1 MNHFKYGTN
10 RRLIKTFSILLLGL
24 LLSACT
30 GEQGRILKQADYVME
45 SRPDSA
51 MILLEG
57 IDRSRLN
64 ESEHPYYALLY
75 TQAQVKT
82 DIPLDSD
89 SLISLAYAQYGN
101 DFKGD
106 RGLRS
111 NFYTGEVFFNQQRNP
126 EAMRYFLTV
135 YEESKRNSND
145 YWRAKAAERISD
157 LFFFA
162 YNYDEAEKYAQEAA
176 RLFERV
182 NRQTFHRYT
191 LAMLANIF
199 LNNGKNSQAYFLLD
213 SLQKVSLNEHPT
225 DSAFLAYL
233 RYSLID
239 AAVKTR
245 NIDKLDSM
253 NFNPI
258 IEDKGQGISIDE
270 GLTKSQYLIYEDN
283 ITKSKRALESIDT
296 IGMSKDKRLHLLYAL
311 YKNAEDLGDKS
322 TALSYVDSLL
332 LLQSAIAEEV
342 IKESV
347 TGAQR
352 DFYSSR
358 AFQEEERNIYLRY
371 LIITIVIAFVIAMA
385 LISIIL
391 YHKQK
396 AYKMKSESDLEAIM
410 SLKSASKSLSNE
422 NQLLQRSL
430 NEKGILINELNGSIE
445 ASRCKVETLT
455 KEIADK
461 DSERGE
467 LQDVLNKKVEESL
480 RLQSLLTQKNNEY
493 ENIQSILHDKIE
505 KEVSQAEIIETLF
518 REKWTTLD
526 RLCGE
531 YFSLNNS
538 EISTNGLL
546 ESINKEVKRITSKK
560 GVKEIVEAVDLYM
573 GGIITLLRAQ
583 CKFLKENDI
592 NFIALVYA
600 GFTVRAVCLFMQLE
614 YQHFF
619 VKKGRLIKRIQNSD
633 APDKDLFI
641 SKIR

>member
-1 MNHFKYGTN
+1 MNLLKHQLSK
-10 RRLIKTFSILLLGL
+10 RAVKAISILLVTL
-24 LLSACT
+24 LFSSCT
-30 GEQGRILKQADYVME
+30 SEQGTSLQQADSVME

-57 IDRSRLN
+57 IDRTKLN
-64 ESEHPYYALLY
+64 KLELPYYALLY
-75 TQAQVKT
+75 TQAQVKI

-89 SLISLAYAQYGN
+89 SLISMAYAKYGN

-111 NFYTGEVFFNQQRNP
+111 NFYTGEVFFNQQKKT

-135 YEESKRNSND
+135 YEESKHNNND

-162 YNYDEAEKYAQEAA
+162 YNYDEAEKYAREAA
-176 RLFERV
+176 LLFKLIDK
-182 NRQTFHRYT
+182 QTFHRYT
-191 LAMLANIF
+191 LAKLAIF
-199 LNNGKNSQAYFLLD
+199 LINNGKTQSAYNLLD

-225 DSAFLAYL
+225 DSAFLSYIHL
-233 RYSLID
+233 PLID
-239 AAVKTR
+239 ATIKTGNWVKTDATDRELIEKAHSDGR
-245 NIDKLDSM
+245 NLDAAIAQAQINEAEGNRSL
-253 NFNPI
+253 
-258 IEDKGQGISIDE
+258 IEKV
-270 GLTKSQYLIYEDN
+270 
-283 ITKSKRALESIDT
+283 DT
-296 IGMSKDKRLHLLYAL
+296 IGFSDDEKVQYLYAL
-311 YKNAEDLGDKS
+311 YKNAEALDDKS
-322 TALSYVDSLL
+322 LALSYVDSLL
-332 LLQSAIAEEV
+332 MLQSMVTEGV

-352 DFYSSR
+352 DFYSKR
-358 AFQEEERNIYLRY
+358 AFQEEERNTYLRF
-371 LIITIVIAFVIAMA
+371 LVITIVIAFIIAIA
-385 LISIIL
+385 LLSIIL
-391 YHKQK
+391 YQKQR
-396 AYKMKSESDLEAIM
+396 AYKMKSESDLEVIM
-410 SLKSASKSLSNE
+410 SLKSASMILSNE

-430 NEKGILINELNGSIE
+430 NEKGVLINELNWNIE
-445 ASRCKVETLT
+445 ASRCKVEALT

-467 LQDVLNKKVEESL
+467 LQDVLNRKEEESL
-480 RLQSLLTQKNNEY
+480 RLQTLLTQKNSEY
-493 ENIQSILHDKIE
+493 ENIQSVLHDKIE
-505 KEVSQAEIIETLF
+505 KEISQTEIIETLF
-518 REKWTTLD
+518 KEKWTTLD
-526 RLCGE
+526 RLCVE

-560 GVKEIVEAVDLYM
+560 GIKEIVEAVDCYM

-583 CKFLKENDI
+583 CKFLKETDI
-592 NFIALVYA
+592 NYIALVYA

-641 SKIR
+641 SKFR

>member
-1 MNHFKYGTN
+1 MLPISHPICIQTFKA
-10 RRLIKTFSILLLGL
+10 FSILLLGL
-24 LLSACT
+24 LLFACT
-30 GEQGRILKQADYVME
+30 SEQGRLLKQADSVME

-51 MILLEG
+51 MALLEG
-57 IDRSRLN
+57 IDRSRLK

-82 DIPLDSD
+82 DVPLYSD
-89 SLISLAYAQYGN
+89 SLISLAYAKYGN

-111 NFYTGEVFFNQQRNP
+111 NFYTGEVYFNQQKNP

-135 YEESKRNSND
+135 YEESKRNVND
-145 YWRAKAAERISD
+145 YWRAKAAERISE
-157 LFFFA
+157 LFFHA
-162 YNYDEAEKYAQEAA
+162 YNYDEAEKYAEEAA
-176 RLFERV
+176 QLFKLV
-182 NRQTFHRYT
+182 GRQTFHRYT
-191 LAMLANIF
+191 LAKLAIY
-199 LNNGKNSQAYFLLD
+199 LINNGKNHRAYNLLD
-213 SLQKVSLNEHPT
+213 SLQKISLNEHPT
-225 DSAFLAYL
+225 DSAFLSYIHL
-233 RYSLID
+233 SLID
-239 AAVKTR
+239 ATIKTGNWVKTDATDRELIEKAHSAGR
-245 NIDKLDSM
+245 NLDAAIVQDQINEAEGNRS
-253 NFNPI
+253 PI
-258 IEDKGQGISIDE
+258 EKV
-270 GLTKSQYLIYEDN
+270 
-283 ITKSKRALESIDT
+283 DT
-296 IGMSKDKRLHLLYAL
+296 IGFSDDEKVQYLYAL

-332 LLQSAIAEEV
+332 LLQSAITEEV

-352 DFYSSR
+352 DFYSGR

-430 NEKGILINELNGSIE
+430 NEKGILINVLNGSIE
-445 ASRCKVETLT
+445 ASRCKVEALT

-461 DSERGE
+461 DSKRGE

-583 CKFLKENDI
+583 CKFLKETDI
-592 NFIALVYA
+592 NYIALVYA

>member
-1 MNHFKYGTN
+1 MAV
-10 RRLIKTFSILLLGL
+10 LFS
-24 LLSACT
+24 CT
-30 GEQGRILKQADYVME
+30 SEQGRILKQADSVME
-45 SRPDSA
+45 SQPDSA

-57 IDRSRLN
+57 IDRSRLKK
-64 ESEHPYYALLY
+64 SELPYYALLY

-101 DFKGD
+101 DFNGD

-111 NFYTGEVFFNQQRNP
+111 NFYTGEVFFNQQKNP

-162 YNYDEAEKYAQEAA
+162 YNYDEAEKYAQVAA

-253 NFNPI
+253 TFNPI

-311 YKNAEDLGDKS
+311 YKNAEALGDKS
-322 TALSYVDSLL
+322 KALSYVDSLL

-342 IKESV
+342 IRESV

-352 DFYSSR
+352 DFYSGR
-358 AFQEEERNIYLRY
+358 ALQEEERNIYLRY

-391 YHKQK
+391 YHKHK
-396 AYKMKSESDLEAIM
+396 AYKTKSESDLEAIM
-410 SLKSASKSLSNE
+410 SLKSASRSLSNE

-430 NEKGILINELNGSIE
+430 NEKGVLINELNGSIE
-445 ASRCKVETLT
+445 ASKCKVEALT
-455 KEIADK
+455 KEIADR

-467 LQDVLNKKVEESL
+467 LQDVLNKKEEESL
-480 RLQSLLTQKNNEY
+480 RLQTLLTQKNSEY
-493 ENIQSILHDKIE
+493 ENIQAVLHDKIE
-505 KEVSQAEIIETLF
+505 KEISQAEIIETLF

-526 RLCGE
+526 RLCVE

-560 GVKEIVEAVDLYM
+560 GIKEIVEAVDFYM

-592 NFIALVYA
+592 NYIALVYA